1 MLEEEIFDDI
11 TNISD
16 PIEEPIEIIDE
27 NSNISADDE
36 TSNEIIEEEPEEG
49 FEMQESELIPN
60 DFNDVLNIEGTP
72 AINELQ
78 QSDQNDEETPVS
90 NEKEE
95 EQEIYQIEEITQA
108 VKIIEANQKTG
119 IENLQLISTCSL
131 GINTMIF
138 GGFVIYCFLNRLG

>member
-36 TSNEIIEEEPEEG
+36 TSNEIIEEEPAEG

-72 AINELQ
+72 AKDELQ
-78 QSDQNDEETPVS
+78 QNVQSDQEALVS
-90 NEKEE
+90 NEEE
-95 EQEIYQIEEITQA
+95 TEQEIYQIEEITQA